1 MKETTFLIARNLY
14 NDMKRYEMLEKMLEE
29 GGNIIVISSD
39 LTQQFEIGEDKG
51 LINDILKIIRHHKEN
66 TKEAFKI
73 V

>member
-1 MKETTFLIARNLY
+1 MNETTFLIARNLY

-39 LTQQFEIGEDKG
+39 LTQQLEIGEDKG

-66 TKEAFKI
+66 TNEAFKI